1 MTPRR
6 SVLYLPASNPRAVEK
21 ARTLAA
27 DVVILDLEDAVGP
40 DDKAA
45 AREAAVTA
53 LAQAGFRAR
62 EVGVRINDLATE
74 WGEAD
79 LAAMAAA
86 APAFIVAPKV
96 SSADQAAAFTAR
108 LPEGAALWAMIET
121 PQALFHLDSIAATPG
136 LAALMLG
143 VNDLAAMLGSGAS
156 TEREPLKTAMSLTV
170 AAARAHGLCAID
182 GVFNALDDEA
192 GFAAECR
199 QGRRYGFDGKS
210 LIHPRQIAAA
220 NAAFS
225 PSDEE
230 ITWAA
235 AVVAAF
241 EDPANQG
248 RGVIRVNGA
257 MTERLHLTRARDMLA
272 LRDLAG
278 TH

>member
-21 ARTLAA
+21 ARTLPA

-40 DDKAA
+40 DDKAT
-45 AREAAVTA
+45 ARDAAVTA

-62 EVGVRINDLATE
+62 EVGVRVNDLATE

-79 LAAMAAA
+79 LAALAAA

-121 PQALFHLDSIAATPG
+121 PLALFHLDSIAATPG

-156 TEREPLKTAMSLTV
+156 PGREPLKTAMSLTV

-199 QGRRYGFDGKS
+199 QGRLYGFDGKS

-220 NAAFS
+220 NTAFS

-230 ITWAA
+230 ITWAE

-241 EDPANQG
+241 EDPANHG